1 MVLLK
6 QKEKDRIKKEK
17 KIQEL
22 VEDLYEKGVTD
33 DKLITKELD
42 LFEYME
48 FKKQREKSRAR
59 MGAKAD

>member
-1 MVLLK
+1 MILLK

>member
-1 MVLLK
+1 M
-6 QKEKDRIKKEK
+6 
-17 KIQEL
+17 
-22 VEDLYEKGVTD
+22 EDLHEKGVTD

-48 FKKQREKSRAR
+48 FKKQKEKSRAR

>member
-1 MVLLK
+1 MILLK

-48 FKKQREKSRAR
+48 FKK
-59 MGAKAD
+59 